1 MTKTGYYS
9 YIERKPIIMTYAT
22 DQTLYT
28 VEIENQRRVVEF
40 VDGAAVWG
48 TTHQYNIFFQGERI
62 AFCYEEDQIQ
72 TMVDDFEGKTVQP
85 DAIYFTGLTAG

>member
-1 MTKTGYYS
+1 
-9 YIERKPIIMTYAT
+9 MTYAT
-22 DQTLYT
+22 DQVLYT

-40 VDGAAVWG
+40 NENGAVWG

-72 TMVDDFEGKTVQP
+72 AMVDNFEGKTVQP
-85 DAIYFTGLTAG
+85 DAIYFTGVTAG